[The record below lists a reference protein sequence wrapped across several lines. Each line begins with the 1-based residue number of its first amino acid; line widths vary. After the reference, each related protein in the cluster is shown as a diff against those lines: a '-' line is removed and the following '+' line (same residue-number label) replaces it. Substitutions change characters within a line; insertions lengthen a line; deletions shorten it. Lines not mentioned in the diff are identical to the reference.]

1 MKRSH
6 KIVAGIALSLSLGL
20 AAVAFAYPGG
30 GPGPH
35 MRGGYGMMG
44 FGPGGG
50 HGAAAQLMTPEEH
63 AAFREKMAQATPE
76 ERVKLMAENHA
87 EMQKRAADKGITMG
101 QGAHGSHGGF
111 GPGAGPCW
119 MQGAAQ

>member
-6 KIVAGIALSLSLGL
+6 KIAAGIALSLGLGL
-20 AAVAFAYPGG
+20 TTAAFAHPGG
-30 GPGPH
+30 GWGPH

-44 FGPGGG
+44 AGYGPGAGMG
-50 HGAAAQLMTPEEH
+50 AQLMTPEER
-63 AAFREKMAQATPE
+63 AAHQEKMLKATPE
-76 ERVKLMAENHA
+76 ERVKLMAEHRA
-87 EMQKRAADKGITMG
+87 EIQKRAEEKGITPG
-101 QGAHGSHGGF
+101 QGAGPRGGGY